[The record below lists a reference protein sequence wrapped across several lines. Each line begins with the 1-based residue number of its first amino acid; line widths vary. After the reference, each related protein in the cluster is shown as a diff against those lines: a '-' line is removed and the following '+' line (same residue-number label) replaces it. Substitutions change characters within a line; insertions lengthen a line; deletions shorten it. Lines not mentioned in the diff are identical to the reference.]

1 MKHDYTICFETE
13 NELWQRVLDIFEK
26 NESFPKKKVKG
37 RELHHKFPR
46 SFSKKLGELVDNEP
60 DNLIS
65 LTPDD
70 HFRVH
75 YYYYVLARKGF
86 KQPMSLAFDL
96 MVRPMGKQIS
106 PATMEECACDY
117 AELRRERLQAWLE
130 KVREWRNNNPEK
142 EQERIKKDTEKQ
154 QSDEVRKKKSES
166 MKGKNKGEK
175 NGMYGK
181 STAIKGHSCTDWMTD
196 EEIVRWKE
204 AISRSLKGRQMS
216 DEFCQKMSDIRK
228 GNGNPM
234 FRRFS
239 WKISG
244 NKFNNI
250 LLPEDIP
257 DDELNEYRT
266 MLRFLNENNDW
277 KERIKKLTELCEL
290 MDEIN
295 K

>member
-13 NELWQRVLDIFEK
+13 NELWQRVLNIFEM

-46 SFSKKLGELVDNEP
+46 SFSKKLGEQVDNDP

-75 YYYYVLARKGF
+75 YYYYILARKGF
-86 KQPMSLAFDL
+86 RQPMSLAFDM
-96 MVRPMGKQIS
+96 MVRPMSKQIS

-117 AELRRERLQAWLE
+117 AELRRERLQAWRE
-130 KVREWRNNNPEK
+130 KVNDWRKNNPEK
-142 EQERIKKDTEKQ
+142 EKERIKKCTEKQ

-166 MKGKNKGEK
+166 MKGKNKGES

-181 STAIKGHSCTDWMTD
+181 ETWSKTHSPLSRMTD

-204 AISRSLKGRQMS
+204 AISRANKGRQMT
-216 DEFCQKMSDIRK
+216 DEFCQKMSEARK

-239 WKISG
+239 CKISD

-257 DDELNEYRT
+257 DDELDEYRKI
-266 MLRFLNENNDW
+266 LRFLNENNDW
-277 KERIKKLTELCEL
+277 KERIKKMTELCEL